1 MKVRLI
7 LILFIQLL
15 FLFSSKAST
24 ISTKND
30 YRTNFEKA
38 ENYKINYS
46 YDTAIYYYNQAL
58 KGIEED
64 TIKAK
69 VFLRR
74 GKTYQNKK
82 SYDKALIDYNEALS
96 IYKENKNSNGV
107 IETYVYLAEF
117 NRHLGKLQ
125 KAFKYIDI
133 AEQLIRKFPVEKKI
147 LANFYNRKAAVLAEN
162 GSSSEEVISISKKCL
177 AISEKLG
184 YDELS
189 AASYN
194 EIAFRLQHLKDT
206 SAITYYLKALNLY
219 EKLGDIRSQSHVI
232 SNIARF
238 YQVNEKYEDCIKY
251 CDLGLE
257 LTKDTDWYLDIKDFY
272 HLKSACLHFLGR
284 FKEAYL
290 ISLDRLHAAVE
301 YNNEMANK
309 QLEELETKYEVEKK
323 DEQIKIQKLNTQQ
336 AKEKATERLTQIKY
350 TIIII
355 ILLALFLIVSLYAYF
370 KIKKSNKLLNQS
382 IEEKEI
388 LLQEVHHR
396 VKNNL
401 TVLNSL
407 LYIQADE
414 SNDKE
419 TKRILKESQGRI
431 QSMALVHQNLYDVDD
446 ASEVN
451 LNLFLKELIYESLEI
466 FGVQNLKISK
476 TIETNSIHFDMSFT
490 VFLGLILNEL
500 ITNSF
505 KYAFSEEE
513 ENKMKIELFKERD
526 TFVLTYW
533 DSGKGLPDGFDFKKS
548 SGFGFKLIQIML
560 NQIRGTVNYSKKDN
574 SFVIKFQKLKNK

>member
-1 MKVRLI
+1 MHSLYAEINSQTNYFELGDKY
-7 LILFIQLL
+7 QN
-15 FLFSSKAST
+15 KA
-24 ISTKND
+24 
-30 YRTNFEKA
+30 
-38 ENYKINYS
+38 S
-46 YDTAIYYYNQAL
+46 YDTAIYYYNKAL
-58 KGIEED
+58 KDIDED
-64 TIKAK
+64 TIIAK
-69 VFLRR
+69 VYLSR

-82 SYDKALIDYNEALS
+82 FYDKALLDYNEALI
-96 IYKENKNSNGV
+96 IYKEQKNSNGIV
-107 IETYVYLAEF
+107 NTYVYLAEF

-125 KAFKYIDI
+125 KASEYIDI
-133 AEQLIRKFPVEKKI
+133 AEQLIRKYPVEKKT
-147 LANFYNRKAAVLAEN
+147 LANFYNRKAAVLSEYK
-162 GSSSEEVISISKKCL
+162 GSNEEVINISKECL
-177 AISEKLG
+177 IISDKYG
-184 YDELS
+184 FDEIS

-194 EIAFRLQHLKDT
+194 EIAYRLQHLKDT

-257 LTKDTDWYLDIKDFY
+257 LTKDTDWYLDIKEFY

-309 QLEELETKYEVEKK
+309 QLKELETKYEVEKK
-323 DEQIKIQKLNTQQ
+323 NELIKIQELKAKQ
-336 AKEKATERLTQIKY
+336 AKKEATERLTQIQY
-350 TIIII
+350 TIIIT

-370 KIKKSNKLLNQS
+370 KIRKSNKKLNQS

-419 TKRILKESQGRI
+419 TKRILNECQGRI

-466 FGVQNLKISK
+466 FGFQNLKISK

-505 KYAFSEEE
+505 KYAFSEDV
-513 ENKMKIELFKERD
+513 ENKMNIELFKERN
-526 TFVLTYW
+526 TFVLTYS
-533 DSGKGLPDGFDFKKS
+533 DSGHGLPNDFDFKKS

-560 NQIRGTVNYSKKDN
+560 NQIRGTVNYSKKEN

>member
-1 MKVRLI
+1 MHSLYAEINSQTNYFELGDKY
-7 LILFIQLL
+7 QN
-15 FLFSSKAST
+15 KA
-24 ISTKND
+24 
-30 YRTNFEKA
+30 
-38 ENYKINYS
+38 S
-46 YDTAIYYYNQAL
+46 YDTAIYYYNKVL
-58 KGIEED
+58 KDIDED
-64 TIKAK
+64 TIIAK
-69 VFLRR
+69 VYLSR

-82 SYDKALIDYNEALS
+82 FYDKALIDYNEALI
-96 IYKENKNSNGV
+96 IYKENKNSNGIV
-107 IETYVYLAEF
+107 NTYVYLAEF

-125 KAFKYIDI
+125 KASEYIDI
-133 AEQLIRKFPVEKKI
+133 AEQLIRKYPVEKQT

-162 GSSSEEVISISKKCL
+162 KASNEEVINISKKCL
-177 AISEKLG
+177 VISEKYG
-184 YDELS
+184 FDEIS

-194 EIAFRLQHLKDT
+194 EIAYRLQHLKDT
-206 SAITYYLKALNLY
+206 SAITYYLKALSLY
-219 EKLGDIRSQSHVI
+219 KKRGDIRSQTHVI

-238 YQVNEKYEDCIKY
+238 YQMNGNYEESIRY

-257 LTKDTDWYLDIKDFY
+257 LTKDTDWYLDIKEFY
-272 HLKSACLHFLGR
+272 HLKSTCLHFSGR

-290 ISLDRLHAAVE
+290 ISVDRMSAAVE
-301 YNNEMANK
+301 YNKEIANK
-309 QLEELETKYEVEKK
+309 QLKELETKYEVEKK
-323 DEQIKIQKLNTQQ
+323 DEQIKIHRLNTQQ

-350 TIIII
+350 TITII
-355 ILLALFLIVSLYAYF
+355 ILLALFLMVSIYAYF
-370 KIKKSNKLLNQS
+370 KIKKSNKKLNQS

-407 LYIQADE
+407 LYIQGDE
-414 SNDKE
+414 ARDKE
-419 TKRILKESQGRI
+419 TKRILKECQGRI

-451 LNLFLKELIYESLEI
+451 LNLFFDELIEESLEI

-505 KYAFSEEE
+505 KYGFSEDE
-513 ENKMKIELFKERD
+513 ENKMNIELFKERD
-526 TFVLTYW
+526 TFVLIYW
-533 DSGKGLPDGFDFKKS
+533 DSGEGLPDGFDFKKS